1 MPRRTT
7 ILLDESIYEKLVKES
22 LTKYGTARAISKV
35 INELLKR
42 KFESN
47 RDILQ
52 LICTEKVT
60 ETTAEEF
67 ERSRRKLSE
76 RLESR

>member
-42 KFESN
+42 KIESN